1 MKKIKFN
8 IYVAIVLILTL
19 SSFKLMH
26 TYYQQDN
33 VQIDSRL
40 TKTVNR
46 TLPKVRFHSGTRMQ
60 RSSSTQHTLRPYAK
74 MSG

>member
-1 MKKIKFN
+1 
-8 IYVAIVLILTL
+8 
-19 SSFKLMH
+19 MH

-46 TLPKVRFHSGTRMQ
+46 TLPKVRFHSGVNFDRNLTLFG
-60 RSSSTQHTLRPYAK
+60 SSYTQTLEPQIQYLYITEK
-74 MSG
+74 DQSNNGLYDTSNL